1 MASSNLGQQAYHIIE
16 QLSVRIG
23 PRPAASDGERRA
35 LDYVADE
42 LSKTCQGVRR
52 MPVKGI
58 PRHFPTRML
67 VLLGGAILVYCTYW
81 LVESPQAML
90 TCLVMFFAL
99 PKSISIAR
107 KRASATSERESEN
120 VIGVLP
126 AAGESRG
133 NLILCAHLDS
143 AKASRVPGELWPKIN
158 RLRVRALVPFVFLM
172 SIAAASRWIDMRV
185 PFAPLSVWQATRA
198 LGLAFSVASLLFQ
211 LFYLYISR
219 GDSYSPGANDN
230 ASGVGVVLALSRHFH
245 DAPPTHLDTY
255 YVLFTAEEAGL
266 IGSERFA
273 KETELPKENTYVINL
288 DMVGAGKQL
297 CYVRGSGLIPPRLTD
312 SELNALFK
320 EAYPAIKSYYYFMG
334 NTDFASFVAKG
345 FRAASLCTK
354 GDSQAQMVY
363 HTELDTIDCIDV
375 DSLQLAADTVSQ
387 AVGLLDERL
396 VET

>member
-1 MASSNLGQQAYHIIE
+1 MASNNLGQQAYHVVE
-16 QLSVRIG
+16 ELSVRIG

-42 LSKTCQGVRR
+42 LRKTCQEVRR
-52 MPVKGI
+52 LPVKGI
-58 PRHFPTRML
+58 PGQFPIRTL
-67 VLLGGAILVYCTYW
+67 VLLGGAILVYCVYW

-90 TCLVMFFAL
+90 TYLLTFFAL
-99 PKSISIAR
+99 SKLIPIAR
-107 KRASATSERESEN
+107 RRASATSERESEN
-120 VIGVLP
+120 VIGILP

-133 NLILCAHLDS
+133 NLVLCAHLDS
-143 AKASRVPGELWPKIN
+143 SKASRVPGELWPKIN
-158 RLRVRALVPFVFLM
+158 RLRVRALVPVVFLM
-172 SIAAASRWIDMRV
+172 SVAAALRWIDMRV
-185 PFAPLSVWQATRA
+185 TFAPLSVWQAIRA
-198 LGLAFSVASLLFQ
+198 FGLAFSVASLLFQ

-230 ASGVGVVLALSRHFH
+230 ASGVGVVLALSQHLH
-245 DAPPTHLDTY
+245 ETPPTHLDTY
-255 YVLFTAEEAGL
+255 YVLFTAEEVGL

-273 KETELPKENTYVINL
+273 KETELPKDSTYVINL

-297 CYVRGSGLIPPRLTD
+297 CYVRGSGLIPPRFTD
-312 SELNALFK
+312 SELNALFR
-320 EAYPAIKSYYYFMG
+320 EAYAAIKSHYYFMG

-354 GDSQAQMVY
+354 GDSQARLVY
-363 HTELDTIDCIDV
+363 HTELDTIDYIDV

-387 AVGLLDERL
+387 AVRLLDERL